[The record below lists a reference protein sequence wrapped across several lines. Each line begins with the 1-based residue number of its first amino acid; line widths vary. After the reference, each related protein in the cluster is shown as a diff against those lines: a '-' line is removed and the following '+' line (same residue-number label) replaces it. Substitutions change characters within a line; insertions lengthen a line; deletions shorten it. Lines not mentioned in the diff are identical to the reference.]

1 MRKIIAP
8 FVILFLIANSCKTVA
23 PTVVSTPKTFVEKI
37 QAVFPKAEISEIKNF
52 EGFKATYQLILEQP
66 LDHSDL
72 SKGTFKHYMY
82 LSHNGFNL
90 PTVIETEGYQ
100 AYLGTKEM
108 SKILKGNQILVEYRF
123 YGKSRPEP
131 TPWEYLKNDQAVED
145 YHNIVTRL
153 KTLYTG
159 KWISSGISKGG
170 ETTLIY
176 KSKYPNDVDVAVPY
190 VAPLINTQEDLRT
203 TQHINSV
210 GTPECRTKVTRFQRL
225 LLENKN
231 AIQKEIQAYA
241 AEKNRSFTKV
251 SVEEALEY
259 AALEFSFSFWQWG
272 GDCNTIPD
280 ENASTKELFDYMNKI
295 VDISF
300 YDDATFHR
308 LLPSYYQ
315 HMIELGYYGFDFT
328 PVADLINIVK
338 STSNSRFAPKNTDL
352 TYNPNYIKQVRDYV
366 ENKGDHILYIYGG
379 NDTWGACAPTPE
391 PSVDA
396 LKMVLKGGS
405 HSTRIKHFSIEDQQ
419 KIYAK
424 LQKWLGKNIQI
435 YPMAP

>member
-1 MRKIIAP
+1 MRKFIAP
-8 FVILFLIANSCKTVA
+8 FIILLLVITSCKTV
-23 PTVVSTPKTFVEKI
+23 PTALATTPKTFVEKI
-37 QAVFPKAEISEIKNF
+37 QAVFPKADISEIENF
-52 EGFKATYQLILEQP
+52 EGFKATYQVILDEP

-100 AYLGTKEM
+100 AYSGTKEM
-108 SKILKGNQILVEYRF
+108 SKILKGNQVLVEYRF

-131 TPWEYLKNDQAVED
+131 TPWEYLKNDQAIED

-153 KTLYTG
+153 KKLYTG

-190 VAPLINTQEDLRT
+190 VAPLINTQEDPRT

-210 GTPECRTKVTRFQRL
+210 GTPECRAKVTRFQRL
-225 LLENKN
+225 LLENKT
-231 AIQKEIQAYA
+231 AVQKEIQTYA
-241 AEKNRSFTKV
+241 TAKKMSFTKV
-251 SVEEALEY
+251 SIEEALEY

-272 GDCNTIPD
+272 GDCGTIPD
-280 ENASTKELFDYMNKI
+280 ENASSKELFDYMNNI
-295 VDISF
+295 VGISF
-300 YDDATFHR
+300 YDDNTFHR

-328 PVADLINIVK
+328 PVADLLSVVK
-338 STSNSRFAPKNTDL
+338 STSNNRFAPKNTNL

-366 ENKGDHILYIYGG
+366 ETKGDNILYIYGG
-379 NDTWGACAPTPE
+379 YDTWGACAPTPKT
-391 PSVDA
+391 SVDA
-396 LKMVLKGGS
+396 LKMILKGGS
-405 HSTRIKHFSIEDQQ
+405 HSTRIKHFSPEEQER
-419 KIYAK
+419 IYAK
-424 LQKWLGKNIQI
+424 LKKWLGKSVEV
-435 YPMAP
+435 YPIAP

>member
-1 MRKIIAP
+1 MKKLITSFI
-8 FVILFLIANSCKTVA
+8 VLFLSVTSCKTTSIA
-23 PTVVSTPKTFVEKI
+23 IVSTPKTFIEKI
-37 QAVFPKAEISEIKNF
+37 QAIFPKSEVTEIKNF
-52 EGFKATYQLILEQP
+52 EGFKATYQVILDEP
-66 LDHSDL
+66 LDHSDV
-72 SKGTFKHYMY
+72 SKGTFKHYVY

-90 PTVIETEGYQ
+90 PTVLETEGYQ

-108 SKILKGNQILVEYRF
+108 SKILKGNQVLVEYRF

-131 TPWEYLKNDQAVED
+131 TPWEYLKNDQAIED

-190 VAPLINTQEDLRT
+190 VAPLINTQEDPRT

-210 GTPECRTKVTRFQRL
+210 GTPECRAKVTRFQRL
-225 LLENKN
+225 LLENKT
-231 AIQKEIQAYA
+231 AIQHEIQTYA
-241 AEKNRSFTKV
+241 SAKNMTFTNV
-251 SVEEALEY
+251 SIEEALEY

-272 GDCNTIPD
+272 GDCASIPD
-280 ENASTKELFDYMNKI
+280 EKASSKELFDYMNKI
-295 VDISF
+295 VGISF
-300 YDDATFHR
+300 YDDNTFHR

-315 HMIELGYYGFDFT
+315 HMVELGYYGFDFT
-328 PVADLINIVK
+328 PVADLLNVVK
-338 STSNSRFAPKNTDL
+338 STSNNRFAPKNTNL

-366 ENKGDHILYIYGG
+366 ENKGDNIIYIYGG
-379 NDTWGACAPTPE
+379 HDTWGACAPTPKAT
-391 PSVDA
+391 VDA

-405 HSTRIKHFSIEDQQ
+405 HSTRIKDFSAEDK
-419 KIYAK
+419 KIIYLK
-424 LQKWLGKNIQI
+424 LQDWLGEKVKLNQV
-435 YPMAP
+435 